1 MFCCDPMLFISAIF
15 EISSMLVETENL
27 LFSRSSTWA
36 IMTDDVRW
44 AYFFC
49 HEYVSSDNSFFKS
62 LLAGLFAAAG
72 LKSESI
78 FIIMAIRKSFLYV
91 FEFSPST
98 SLAGAEYV
106 GSLMYCAG
114 ELCKQIIGNDGLS
127 VKCTR
132 ILEHSK
138 EISNRVNWTW
148 SCRDVKANPRNVSH
162 TIIVLSSLPETAVVP
177 SLNIY
182 QEGKEHFISS
192 EIEGKVR
199 ALPSAET
206 LTQVTGPRCP
216 ANVCI
221 SSPVCRSQ
229 TIKLQSFEPDITWL
243 LLVTETATVRTAS
256 EWPTSTFKKF
266 SFW

>member
-1 MFCCDPMLFISAIF
+1 MRLLGGERLFHNASSWSKCCDCARAACSGLPMFCWDPMLFISAIF
-15 EISSMLVETENL
+15 EISSMLVDTENL
-27 LFSRSSTWA
+27 LLSRSSTCA

-49 HEYVSSDNSFFKS
+49 QEYVSNDNSFLSS
-62 LLAGLFAAAG
+62 LLAGRLAAAG
-72 LKSESI
+72 LKSVNVFRHYI
-78 FIIMAIRKSFLYV
+78 NLKSFLI
-91 FEFSPST
+91 FFLEFSPST

-148 SCRDVKANPRNVSH
+148 SCRDVKANPLNVSH

-177 SLNIY
+177 SLNI
-182 QEGKEHFISS
+182 
-192 EIEGKVR
+192 
-199 ALPSAET
+199 
-206 LTQVTGPRCP
+206 
-216 ANVCI
+216 
-221 SSPVCRSQ
+221 
-229 TIKLQSFEPDITWL
+229 
-243 LLVTETATVRTAS
+243 TE
-256 EWPTSTFKKF
+256 K
-266 SFW
+266 